1 MTHEHGN
8 GKERCIELAGKLSEY
23 LDEELP
29 ADLRRE
35 VEAHFESCAD
45 CEHFLTSLRRVKGA
59 APLLPP
65 QELSPERLR
74 KISEAVRRRLAGEDL
89 SGS

>member
-1 MTHEHGN
+1 MTHEH

-35 VEAHFESCAD
+35 VEAHFEGCSD
-45 CEHFLTSLRRVKGA
+45 CEHFLTSLQRVKGA
-59 APLLPP
+59 ASLLPP
-65 QELSPERLR
+65 EELPPERLR
-74 KISEAVRRRLAGEDL
+74 EISEAVRKRL
-89 SGS
+89 SGNDVPGS

>member
-1 MTHEHGN
+1 MTHEHN
-8 GKERCIELAGKLSEY
+8 KESCIELAGKLSEY

-35 VEAHFESCAD
+35 VEAHFESCSD

-65 QELSPERLR
+65 QELPPERLR
-74 KISEAVRRRLAGEDL
+74 EISEAVRRRLAGEDT

>member
-1 MTHEHGN
+1 MTHEH

-29 ADLRRE
+29 AELQRE
-35 VEAHFESCAD
+35 VEAHFEGCSN

-59 APLLPP
+59 ASLLPAE
-65 QELSPERLR
+65 ELPPERLR
-74 KISEAVRRRLAGEDL
+74 EISEAVRKLLSENDQAG
-89 SGS
+89 S

>member
-1 MTHEHGN
+1 MTHEH

-29 ADLRRE
+29 ADLRQE
-35 VEAHFESCAD
+35 VEAHFEGCAN

-59 APLLPP
+59 ASLLPRV
-65 QELSPERLR
+65 ELSPERLR
-74 KISEAVRRRLAGEDL
+74 EISEAVRKRLADNDQA
-89 SGS
+89 GS